1 MRRTR
6 CIFNSERGGKR
17 RERLFV
23 LHTRRILHRKMNR
36 CDCGIPESREE
47 RHFDE
52 VTNIV
57 VCINI
62 HNIGESVL
70 GSVTNYKRRFKKDV
84 ISRSKDV

>member
-1 MRRTR
+1 M
-6 CIFNSERGGKR
+6 
-17 RERLFV
+17 FV

-36 CDCGIPESREE
+36 CDCGISESREE